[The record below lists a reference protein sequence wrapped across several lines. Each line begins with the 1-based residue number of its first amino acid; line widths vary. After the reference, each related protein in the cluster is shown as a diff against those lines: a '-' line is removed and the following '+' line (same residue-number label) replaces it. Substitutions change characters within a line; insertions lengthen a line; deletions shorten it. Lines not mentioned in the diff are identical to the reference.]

1 MVAHPHIGYARHAC
15 AQKTSPRRRR
25 QALSGGAGLLGAE
38 EAPRAS
44 THGRPDLHVPQVG
57 PTFATGFTYEVA
69 KVVVMC

>member
-1 MVAHPHIGYARHAC
+1 M
-15 AQKTSPRRRR
+15 RR

>member
-1 MVAHPHIGYARHAC
+1 MVAHPHIGYARQAC

-44 THGRPDLHVPQVG
+44 TPR
-57 PTFATGFTYEVA
+57 TGFTYEVA